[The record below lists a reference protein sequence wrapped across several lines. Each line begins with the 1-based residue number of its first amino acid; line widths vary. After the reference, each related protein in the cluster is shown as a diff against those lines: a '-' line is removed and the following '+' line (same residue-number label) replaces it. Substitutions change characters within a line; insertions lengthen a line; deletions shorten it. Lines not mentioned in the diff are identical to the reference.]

1 MKPDH
6 QEKLFGKYRG
16 KVTKN
21 QDPLNQGRI
30 QVQVAAISED
40 IKNLWAMP
48 CTPYAGKDVGFFTI
62 PPQDANV
69 WVEFEGGDLRR
80 PIWSGCFWG
89 ENELPQKARVKEP
102 GKVQVFKTDGITVT
116 LSNLDNNKNLTVEV
130 EKPVVEKPLKMVFN
144 SEGIE
149 LNNNSQTTIK
159 LMAETIEI
167 KNGNNSTITI
177 AKDSIQQKESNIE
190 IKMTNKS
197 IELKSNPATLTLN
210 TSSGIEIKN
219 NPATAKLS
227 SSGIELSSTP
237 ATVKLAA
244 SGIELNNPISNIK
257 LSPSGVNVNNGAL
270 QVT

>member
-1 MKPDH
+1 MNQDN
-6 QEKLFGKYRG
+6 QEKIFGKYRG

-21 QDPLNQGRI
+21 QDPLNLGRI
-30 QVQVAAISED
+30 MIKVATISED
-40 IKNLWAMP
+40 NPLWAMP

-62 PPQDANV
+62 PPIDANV

-102 GKVQVFKTDGITVT
+102 GKVQVFKTDGVT
-116 LSNLDNNKNLTVEV
+116 LTISNLDNNKNLTIEV
-130 EKPVVEKPLKMVFN
+130 EKPVVEKPLKMVFD

-149 LNNNSQTTIK
+149 INNNNQTTIK

-167 KNGNNSTITI
+167 KNGDNSTITI

-190 IKMTNKS
+190 IEMTNKS
-197 IELKSNPATLTLN
+197 IELKSSPATISLN

-227 SSGIELSSTP
+227 SSGIELSTTP
-237 ATVKLAA
+237 AIVKIAV
-244 SGIELNNPISNIK
+244 SGIELNNPIGNIK
-257 LSPSGVNVNNGAL
+257 VSPGGVNINNGAL
-270 QVT
+270 QVI